1 MRNPVQLKR
10 RTSSPRAHRHELRV
24 RAHGLSKEGMGG
36 REGRGRGRGRDG
48 IGLRNCSNPIPSVVE
63 RLLDYGSELVVEW
76 KPGAVRTSTL
86 ARKMLYLLPNARFLN
101 HHEMLIDLPNTDPRL
116 IAYELPEP
124 DNKTG
129 RVIYA
134 PALRSAWFSGK
145 QVWVFVIGNC
155 PTKPGGMGANV
166 SKLFLATKAAGMW
179 FSYYSGVAVNFV
191 VIDFSLA

>member
-1 MRNPVQLKR
+1 MHTVSATKGW
-10 RTSSPRAHRHELRV
+10 SGEWD
-24 RAHGLSKEGMGG
+24 GDGEGGG
-36 REGRGRGRGRDG
+36 TGSGCE
-48 IGLRNCSNPIPSVVE
+48 IASNPIPSVVE

-76 KPGAVRTSTL
+76 KQGAVRTSTL
-86 ARKMLYLLPNARFLN
+86 ARKMLYLLPNARLLN

-129 RVIYA
+129 CVIYA

>member
-1 MRNPVQLKR
+1 MEA
-10 RTSSPRAHRHELRV
+10 T
-24 RAHGLSKEGMGG
+24 
-36 REGRGRGRGRDG
+36 
-48 IGLRNCSNPIPSVVE
+48 
-63 RLLDYGSELVVEW
+63 
-76 KPGAVRTSTL
+76 GAVRTSTL
-86 ARKMLYLLPNARFLN
+86 ARKMLYLLPNARLLN

-129 RVIYA
+129 CVIYA
-134 PALRSAWFSGK
+134 PALRPAWFSGK

>member
-1 MRNPVQLKR
+1 MHTVSAKK
-10 RTSSPRAHRHELRV
+10 
-24 RAHGLSKEGMGG
+24 GWEGE
-36 REGRGRGRGRDG
+36 REGDG
-48 IGLRNCSNPIPSVVE
+48 DVGGTGSGCEIASNPIPSVVE

-76 KPGAVRTSTL
+76 KQGAVRTSTL

-129 RVIYA
+129 CVIYA
-134 PALRSAWFSGK
+134 PALRPAWFSGK